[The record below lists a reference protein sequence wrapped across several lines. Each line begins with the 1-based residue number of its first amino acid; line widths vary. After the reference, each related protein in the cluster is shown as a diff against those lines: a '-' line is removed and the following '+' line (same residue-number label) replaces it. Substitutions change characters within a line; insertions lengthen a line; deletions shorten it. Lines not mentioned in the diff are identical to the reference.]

1 MCFADENRVLEVY
14 MIFFNIFG
22 EKGGKILGFLGLK
35 TLMLISFFYII
46 KVTFD
51 NKKITTKRHRVVHY
65 LKKKKKKE
73 EEKLAL
79 CFKNTSHLHC
89 KLAAH
94 RHLFRHFHIYMYYFM
109 IFK

>member
-35 TLMLISFFYII
+35 TLMLISFFLYII

-65 LKKKKKKE
+65 LKKKKKK
-73 EEKLAL
+73 KKNLPCAL
-79 CFKNTSHLHC
+79 KTLHTYI
-89 KLAAH
+89 AS
-94 RHLFRHFHIYMYYFM
+94 
-109 IFK
+109 